1 MPLSW
6 INSYRKAIFSC
17 TDGNAYGRPV
27 GGSILAPFADSFA
40 PLYFAPRDIKEVMP
54 TEQPC
59 DLAYEFGDGLF
70 DVKELPQGFPKPGGS
85 ILAPFADSFAPLYF
99 ALRDVKEVMPT
110 EQPCD
115 LAYEFG
121 DGLFD
126 VKEFPQGSFVIMKK
140 IEDIPEERRH
150 RLLLLLKPRL
160 VSIAWQIAGSRYEDS
175 KLVKKSASQLFA
187 NSNKDDVMLEY
198 YNCRT
203 TGGPMPLS
211 WINSYRKAIFSC
223 TDGKAYGRLIGG
235 SILAPFADSF
245 APLYF
250 ALRDIKEVMPTEQPC
265 DLAYEF
271 GDGLF
276 DVKEFPQGFPKPV
289 KHPYPFNDQLVI
301 YIRLIGPGVCIGQAW
316 QEGTK
321 IEQVPR
327 KLCSEILMVKDY
339 RSL

>member
-1 MPLSW
+1 MEVAASTTTTQWWWGRHSTPPSFPRKTSFLRLHPRFPNFTGLGAACGSRRSSEVNVSPWDDKPFEMLPNGKRVYFDEQDVVTFLDPPNELVPLDPS
-6 INSYRKAIFSC
+6 SYNPA
-17 TDGNAYGRPV
+17 AY
-27 GGSILAPFADSFA
+27 LW
-40 PLYFAPRDIKEVMP
+40 
-54 TEQPC
+54 
-59 DLAYEFGDGLF
+59 
-70 DVKELPQGFPKPGGS
+70 
-85 ILAPFADSFAPLYF
+85 
-99 ALRDVKEVMPT
+99 
-110 EQPCD
+110 
-115 LAYEFG
+115 
-121 DGLFD
+121 
-126 VKEFPQGSFVIMKK
+126 KK

-289 KHPYPFNDQLVI
+289 VSGF
-301 YIRLIGPGVCIGQAW
+301 
-316 QEGTK
+316 
-321 IEQVPR
+321 
-327 KLCSEILMVKDY
+327 CS
-339 RSL
+339 